1 MSVANT
7 FGDPAATVGTMNG
20 FFKELYAD
28 KIKVLYPEDVHLL
41 NLIDFAGKEKN
52 LGNLYHQPVALGLE
66 HGITYAGPD
75 EDAFNLLPAVSSP
88 MRDAQVKGNAK
99 VMRSQIGYNAL
110 SRSGSDKAAF
120 GSASKYVVENAMRS
134 FTKILE
140 IELLYGQMGY
150 GTVAAGGVSGANV
163 TVALAEWAPGIWS
176 GSKGMPIEI
185 RDTTGATSRGQFI
198 VSSVNLDTR
207 VITLDS
213 SATAA
218 GVVATD
224 VVWRRGAYNNEF
236 AGIHKILSQSTGSL
250 FNISVADFELWRGN
264 QFDCLAAALS
274 FNKLN
279 LAVTRAIEKGHMGK
293 MLALVSLK
301 GWANMM
307 SDQAALRKYDGSYSK
322 QKMENGSERLVFH
335 SQNGEIEILP
345 SIYVKEGYAYLLS
358 EDNWMR
364 VGSRDISFNIPGM
377 PGDQILR
384 QLENSAAYEF
394 RMYTDQALFC
404 CAPGR
409 NVLLFSIVNST
420 T

>member
-1 MSVANT
+1 MSTTNT

-41 NLIDFAGKEKN
+41 NMIDFSGKEKN

-99 VMRSQIGYNAL
+99 VMRAQIGYNAL
-110 SRSGSDKAAF
+110 SRSGSDKASF
-120 GSASKYVVENAMRS
+120 GGASKYVVENAMRS

-150 GTVAAGGVSGANV
+150 GTVSAVSAATV
-163 TVALAEWAPGIWS
+163 TVTLAEWAPGIWS

-185 RDTTGATSRGQFI
+185 RDTTGATSRGQFVI
-198 VSSVNLDTR
+198 SSVNLDTR
-207 VITLDS
+207 VLTLDS
-213 SATAA
+213 SAAAA

-224 VVWRRGAYNNEF
+224 VIWRRGAYNNEF

-250 FNISVADFELWRGN
+250 FNISVSDFELWRGN
-264 QFDCLAAALS
+264 SFSASSAALS

-293 MLALVSLK
+293 LLALISLK
-301 GWANMM
+301 AWANMM

-404 CAPGR
+404 SAPGR
-409 NVLLFSIVNST
+409 NVLLNEIVNST

>member
-1 MSVANT
+1 MSAINT

-41 NLIDFAGKEKN
+41 NRIDFAGKPKD

-66 HGITYAGPD
+66 HGITFAGPD
-75 EDAFNLLPAVSSP
+75 EDAYNLLPSVASP
-88 MRDAQVKGNAK
+88 MRDAQVKGSTA
-99 VMRSQIGYNAL
+99 VLRCSIGYVAL
-110 SRSGSDKAAF
+110 SRSGDSKASF
-120 GSASKYVVENAMRS
+120 GSATKYVVENAMRS

-150 GTVAAGGVSGANV
+150 GVVDSGGVSGAAV
-163 TVALAEWAPGIWS
+163 TIALAEWGPGIWS

-185 RDTTGATSRGQFI
+185 RDTTGATSRGQFVI
-198 VSSVNLDTR
+198 QSVNLDTR
-207 VITLDS
+207 TLTLDS
-213 SATAA
+213 SAAAA

-224 VVWRRGAYNNEF
+224 VIWRRGAYGNEF
-236 AGIHKILSQSTGSL
+236 AGIHKILTQSTGSL
-250 FNISVADFELWRGN
+250 FNISVSDFELWRGN
-264 QFDCLAAALS
+264 TFSASSAALS

-279 LAVTRAIEKGHMGK
+279 LAVTRAIEKGHMGR

-301 GWANMM
+301 AWANMM

-345 SIYVKEGYAYLLS
+345 SIYVKEGYAYMLS

-377 PGDQILR
+377 PGDQIFV
-384 QLENSAAYEF
+384 QKQDAAAYEF
-394 RMYTDQALFC
+394 RLFTDQALFTS
-404 CAPGR
+404 APGR
-409 NVLLFSIVNST
+409 NVLINLIVNST

>member
-1 MSVANT
+1 MSAINT

-28 KIKVLYPEDVHLL
+28 KVKALYPEDVHLL
-41 NLIDFAGKEKN
+41 NLIKFGGKEKN

-120 GSASKYVVENAMRS
+120 GSASKYVVENSMRS

-140 IELLYGQMGY
+140 IEMLYGQMGY
-150 GTVAAGGVSGANV
+150 GTVSSVSGAAV
-163 TVALAEWAPGIWS
+163 TITLAEWAPGIWS
-176 GSKGMPIEI
+176 GAKGMPIEI
-185 RDTTGATSRGQFI
+185 RDAAGTTSRGQFVI
-198 VSSVNLDTR
+198 SSVNLDTR
-207 VITLDS
+207 VLTLDS
-213 SATAA
+213 SAAAA

-224 VVWRRGAYNNEF
+224 VIWRRGAYGNEF

-250 FNISVADFELWRGN
+250 FNISVSEFELWRGN
-264 QFDCLAAALS
+264 SFSASSAALS

-279 LAVTRAIEKGHMGK
+279 LAVTRAIEKGHSGK
-293 MLALVSLK
+293 LLAMVSLK
-301 GWANMM
+301 AWANMM
-307 SDQAALRKYDGSYSK
+307 SDQAALRKYDGSYSRK
-322 QKMENGSERLVFH
+322 KLENGAEALVFY

-345 SIYVKEGYAYLLS
+345 SIYVKEGYAYLIS

-404 CAPGR
+404 SAPGR
-409 NVLLFSIVNST
+409 NVLISDIVNST

>member
-1 MSVANT
+1 MATTNT

-28 KIKVLYPEDVHLL
+28 KVKHLYPEDVHLL
-41 NLIDFAGKEKN
+41 NLIKFGGKEKS

-75 EDAFNLLPAVSSP
+75 DDAFNLLPAVSSP

-110 SRSGSDKAAF
+110 SRSGSEKAAF

-140 IELLYGQMGY
+140 IEMLYGQMGY
-150 GTVAAGGVSGANV
+150 GTVSAVAAANI
-163 TVALAEWAPGIWS
+163 TITLSEWAPGIFS
-176 GSKGMPIEI
+176 GGKGMPIEI
-185 RDTTGATSRGQFI
+185 RDVTGAISRGLFVI
-198 VSSVNLDTR
+198 NAINLDTR
-207 VITLDS
+207 VLTLDS
-213 SATAA
+213 SAAAA

-224 VVWRRGAYNNEF
+224 VVWRRGAYLNEF
-236 AGIHKILSQSTGSL
+236 AGVHKVLSQSTGSL
-250 FNISVADFELWRGN
+250 FNISVTDFELWRGN
-264 QFDCLAAALS
+264 SYSAGSAALS
-274 FNKLN
+274 FNKLS
-279 LAVTRAIEKGHMGK
+279 LAVTRAIEKGHSGK
-293 MLALVSLK
+293 LLAMVSLK
-301 GWANMM
+301 AWANMM
-307 SDQAALRKYDGSYSK
+307 SDQAALRKYDSSYSRTK
-322 QKMENGSERLVFH
+322 LENGAEALEFN
-335 SQNGEIEILP
+335 SQNGTLQILP

-364 VGSRDISFNIPGM
+364 VGSRDVSFNIPGM

-404 CAPGR
+404 SAPGR
-409 NVLLFSIVNST
+409 NVLITDIVNSLT
-420 T
+420 

>member
-1 MSVANT
+1 MSTVNT
-7 FGDPAATVGTMNG
+7 FGLPDASGTGTLNG

-28 KIKVLYPEDVHLL
+28 KVKILYPEDVHLL
-41 NLIDFAGKEKN
+41 NMIDFAPKAKD
-52 LGNLYHQPVALGLE
+52 LGNSYHQPVALGLE
-66 HGITYAGPD
+66 HGITYAGPN
-75 EDAFNLLPAVSSP
+75 EDAFNLLPAVASP

-110 SRSGSDKAAF
+110 SRSGSDKASF

-150 GTVAAGGVSGANV
+150 GTVSAVSAADV
-163 TVALAEWAPGIWS
+163 TITLAEWAPGIWS

-185 RDTTGATSRGQFI
+185 RDSAGTTSRGQFVI
-198 VSSVNLDTR
+198 QSVNLDTR
-207 VITLDS
+207 VLTLDS
-213 SATAA
+213 SAAAA

-224 VVWRRGAYNNEF
+224 VVWRRGAYGNEF
-236 AGIHKILSQSTGSL
+236 VGIHKALSQSSGDL
-250 FNISVADFELWRGN
+250 FNIPVTQFELWRGN
-264 QFDCLAAALS
+264 SFSASSAALS

-279 LAVTRAIEKGHMGK
+279 LAVTRAIEKGHSGK

-301 GWANMM
+301 AWANMM

-322 QKMENGSERLVFH
+322 QKMENGSEKLLFH
-335 SQNGEIEILP
+335 SQNGQIEILP

-358 EDNWMR
+358 EECWMR

-384 QLENSAAYEF
+384 QMDQVAGYEF
-394 RMYTDQALFC
+394 RLYTDQALFC
-404 CAPGR
+404 SAPGR
-409 NVLLFSIVNST
+409 NVLIVDIVNST

>member
-1 MSVANT
+1 MSAVNT
-7 FGDPAATVGTMNG
+7 FGDPAASFGTLNG

-41 NLIDFAGKEKN
+41 NMIDFLGKEKM

-99 VMRSQIGYNAL
+99 VLRSQIGYNAL
-110 SRSGSDKAAF
+110 SRSGSDKASF
-120 GSASKYVVENAMRS
+120 GSASKYVVENALRS

-140 IELLYGQMGY
+140 IEMLYGQMGY
-150 GTVAAGGVSGANV
+150 GTVSAVAGSAV
-163 TVALAEWAPGIWS
+163 TITLSEWAPGIWS

-185 RDTTGATSRGQFI
+185 RDATGAISRGNFI
-198 VSSVNLDTR
+198 IQSVDLDTR
-207 VITLDS
+207 ILTLDS
-213 SATAA
+213 SAAAA

-224 VVWRRGAYNNEF
+224 VIWRRGAFGNEF
-236 AGIHKILSQSTGSL
+236 AGIHRVISQATGSL
-250 FNISVADFELWRGN
+250 FNISVDQFELWRGN
-264 QFDCLAAALS
+264 TFSASGAALS
-274 FNKLN
+274 FNKLS
-279 LAVTRAIEKGHMGK
+279 LAVTRAIEKGHHGK

-322 QKMENGSERLVFH
+322 QKMENGSEKLLFH
-335 SQNGEIEILP
+335 SQNGDIEVLP
-345 SIYVKEGYAYLLS
+345 SIYVKEGYAYLIS
-358 EDNWMR
+358 EENWCR
-364 VGSRDISFNIPGM
+364 VGSRDVSFNIPGM

-384 QLENSAAYEF
+384 QLNDAAAYEF
-394 RMYTDQALFC
+394 RLYTDQALFC
-404 CAPGR
+404 TAPGR
-409 NVLLFSIVNST
+409 NVLISNIVNST